1 MGNGASKSRSQCTTR
16 GQSGDFNID
25 HARDSKSSFAGH
37 KAGGSYQSAPPPYTT
52 SAISPT
58 PWSPQNDAEARA
70 AARIAYLRQPLRAD
84 SLEDALETL
93 RSYDTIIIMDDSSS
107 MAGSLWREAKQ
118 ALATLADVAGQYD
131 ANGVDIHF
139 LNHYGSITGVAD
151 SKAIHEQFAN
161 LQPCGPTP
169 IGHRLDI
176 ILGDYFRQLDAAKR
190 QEDAGDYFARKQIK
204 PVNVIV
210 ITDGA
215 PTDDP
220 ESVIVSF
227 ARRLEADKWPLA
239 QVGIQFVQI
248 GNSRRATQF
257 LVELDDNLKQT
268 HQIRDIVDTTPYI
281 GQLNAEMLIKILL
294 GGINRRVDTKGGAAV
309 MY

>member
-1 MGNGASKSRSQCTTR
+1 
-16 GQSGDFNID
+16 
-25 HARDSKSSFAGH
+25 
-37 KAGGSYQSAPPPYTT
+37 
-52 SAISPT
+52 
-58 PWSPQNDAEARA
+58 
-70 AARIAYLRQPLRAD
+70 
-84 SLEDALETL
+84 
-93 RSYDTIIIMDDSSS
+93 MDDSSS
-107 MAGSLWREAKQ
+107 MAGSLWKEAKQ
-118 ALATLADVAGQYD
+118 ALATLAGVASQYD

-139 LNHYGSITGVAD
+139 LNHYESITGVTD
-151 SKAIHEQFAN
+151 SKAVHEQFTN
-161 LQPCGPTP
+161 LQPRGPTP

-176 ILGDYFRQLDAAKR
+176 ILGDYFRDLDAAKR

-204 PVNVIV
+204 PVNVII

-227 ARRLEADKWPLA
+227 AKRLDADKWPLA

-268 HQIRDIVDTTPYI
+268 HHIRDIVDTTPYI

>member
-1 MGNGASKSRSQCTTR
+1 MGNGPSKSRSRSTTSR
-16 GQSGDFNID
+16 GQFGDFSID
-25 HARDSKSSFAGH
+25 HAQDSKSSFAAGQT
-37 KAGGSYQSAPPPYTT
+37 GGSYQQAAPPPYTT
-52 SAISPT
+52 SATTST
-58 PWSPQNDAEARA
+58 SENDTEASRA
-70 AARIAYLRQPLRAD
+70 AARLAYLRQPMRAE

-93 RSYDTIIIMDDSSS
+93 RHYDTIIIMDDSSS
-107 MAGSLWREAKQ
+107 MAGSLWKEAKQ
-118 ALATLADVAGQYD
+118 ALATLADVAGKYD

-139 LNHYGSITGVAD
+139 LNHHASMTGVAD
-151 SKAIHEQFAN
+151 SKTIHQQFAN
-161 LQPCGPTP
+161 LHPCGPTP
-169 IGHRLDI
+169 IGHRLDV
-176 ILGDYFRQLDAAKR
+176 ILGDYFRDLDAAKK

-227 ARRLEADKWPLA
+227 AKRLEADKWPLA

-257 LVELDDNLKQT
+257 LVELDDSLKQI
-268 HQIRDIVDTTPYI
+268 HHIRDIVDTTPYI

>member
-1 MGNGASKSRSQCTTR
+1 MGNGSSKSRSRCTR
-16 GQSGDFNID
+16 GQSGDFSADYVQN
-25 HARDSKSSFAGH
+25 SKSSLAGH
-37 KAGGSYQSAPPPYTT
+37 TGDSYQSAPPPYTT
-52 SAISPT
+52 SATSAM
-58 PWSPQNDAEARA
+58 PWSSENDARA
-70 AARIAYLRQPLRAD
+70 SRAAYLRQPMRAE
-84 SLEDALETL
+84 SMENALETL
-93 RSYDTIIIMDDSSS
+93 RQYDTIIIMDDSSS
-107 MAGSLWREAKQ
+107 MAGSLWKEAKQ
-118 ALATLADVAGQYD
+118 ALATLADVASQYD

-139 LNHYGSITGVAD
+139 LNHYGSITGVTE
-151 SKAIHEQFAN
+151 SKTIHQEFGN

-169 IGHRLDI
+169 IGHRLDV
-176 ILGDYFRQLDAAKR
+176 ILGDYFRVLDAAKR
-190 QEDAGDYFARKQIK
+190 QEDAGDYLARKQIK

-227 ARRLEADKWPLA
+227 AKRLDADKWPLA

-248 GNSRRATQF
+248 GNSSRATKF
-257 LVELDDNLKQT
+257 LVELDDNLKQS

>member
-1 MGNGASKSRSQCTTR
+1 MGNGPSKSRSRSTGTR
-16 GQSGDFNID
+16 GQFGDFSID
-25 HARDSKSSFAGH
+25 HALDGKSSLAGQT
-37 KAGGSYQSAPPPYTT
+37 AGSYQSAPPPYTT
-52 SAISPT
+52 SATTS
-58 PWSPQNDAEARA
+58 SSENDTEASRA
-70 AARIAYLRQPLRAD
+70 AARIAYLRQPLRAE

-93 RSYDTIIIMDDSSS
+93 RHYDTIIIMDDSSS
-107 MAGSLWREAKQ
+107 MAGSLWKEAKQ
-118 ALATLADVAGQYD
+118 ALATLADVASKYD

-139 LNHYGSITGVAD
+139 LNHYGSMTGVTD
-151 SKAIHEQFAN
+151 SKAVHQQFAN

-169 IGHRLDI
+169 IGHRLDV
-176 ILGDYFRQLDAAKR
+176 ILGDYFRDLDAAKR

-204 PVNVIV
+204 PVNVII

-227 ARRLEADKWPLA
+227 AKRLEADKWPLA

-257 LVELDDNLKQT
+257 LVELDDSLKQI
-268 HQIRDIVDTTPYI
+268 HHIRDIVDTTPYI